1 MSQSLLAEI
10 NQAAKAVNKVID
22 GLFADKS
29 KPNTIYQASKHLISA
44 GGKRLRPFLTLK
56 ACELV
61 GGRSEDALPL
71 AASIELLH
79 NFTIIHDDIMDND
92 KKRRGVPTV
101 HVLWGTPIAITAGDM
116 LFAKAY
122 EAALGPRN
130 ASPQHL
136 IAAMTIITNATILI
150 CEGQTSDMLFEQ
162 RTNVSEEEYME
173 MVYKKTAALFEAA
186 AAAGALIGGGT
197 PSQQARLSTLARFI
211 GLAFQMVDDV
221 LGLVGSENAL
231 GKPVGSDVREGKN
244 TLLIIHALSQAD
256 QNLRTQILDVL
267 GNKTV
272 SEKQIKAT
280 VQTIRSLGSVEYV
293 VNKAKV
299 FSDKA
304 KAQLSVF
311 PPCPS
316 KNVLID
322 LCDYIISRRY

>member
-1 MSQSLLAEI
+1 VSQSLLAEI
-10 NQAAKAVNKVID
+10 NQAAEAVNMVID
-22 GLFADKS
+22 GLFADKP
-29 KPNTIYQASKHLISA
+29 KPNTIYQASKHLICA

-61 GGRSEDALPL
+61 GGRIEDALPL

-122 EAALGPRN
+122 EAALGSRN
-130 ASPQHL
+130 VSPQHL
-136 IAAMTIITNATILI
+136 IATMTIITNATILI

-173 MVYKKTAALFEAA
+173 MVYKKTAALFEAG

-197 PSQQARLSTLARFI
+197 PSQQARLSTLARSI

-231 GKPVGSDVREGKN
+231 GKPVGSDIREGKN

-267 GNKTV
+267 GNRTV
-272 SEKQIKAT
+272 SEEQIKAT
-280 VQTIRSLGSVEYV
+280 IQIIRSLGSVDYV
-293 VNKAKV
+293 VDKAKV

-304 KAQLSVF
+304 KAQLTVF
-311 PPCPS
+311 PPSPS

-322 LCDYIISRRY
+322 LCDYIISRSY